1 MDVSVSLT
9 ALMALAPLL
18 FLLAMAVKCSS
29 PGPVLYRGRRIGRDG
44 HPFVLYKFRSMV
56 TSTDESG
63 PRITRKGDPRVTGIG
78 RLLRRTKLDE
88 LPQLFNTLIG
98 DMSLVGPRPE
108 DPEYVQAYSARQREV
123 LRAKPGLTSP
133 ATLMHRDEEEWL
145 DGPDWRDTYLNR
157 ILPAKLEMELAYLG
171 RRTLADDIKVLVQ
184 TVSTLFARRV
194 HAGPSG
200 GSRWRT

>member
-1 MDVSVSLT
+1 MDVSVSLA
-9 ALMALAPLL
+9 ALVVLAPMLL
-18 FLLAMAVKCSS
+18 LLAIAVKSTS
-29 PGPVLYRGRRIGRDG
+29 AGPILYRGHRIGRDG
-44 HPFVLYKFRSMV
+44 RPFVLYKFRSMV
-56 TSTDESG
+56 TDADQSG
-63 PRITRKGDPRVTGIG
+63 PRITRKGDPRVTPVG

-108 DPEYVQAYSARQREV
+108 DPEYVKSYSAHQRQV
-123 LRAKPGLTSP
+123 LRVRPGLTSP

-157 ILPAKLEMELAYLG
+157 ILPAKLEMELAYLR
-171 RRTLADDIKVLVQ
+171 RRTLADDVKVLVQ